1 MQIISFFN
9 ILLLGDIMLK
19 NFFRFLKK
27 IIFSILFLYS
37 FNVVINPIGSIVP
50 INLITILSI
59 SLLGLPA
66 LFSLVFL
73 SFVIF

>member
-1 MQIISFFN
+1 
-9 ILLLGDIMLK
+9 MLK